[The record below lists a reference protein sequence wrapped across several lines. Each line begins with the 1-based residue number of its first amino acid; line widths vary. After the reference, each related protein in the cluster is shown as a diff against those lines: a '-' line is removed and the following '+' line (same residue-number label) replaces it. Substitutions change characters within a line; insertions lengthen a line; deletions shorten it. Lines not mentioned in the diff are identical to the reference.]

1 MSQSA
6 SRSHSQ
12 HRLVSLRLPLD
23 LIDRIAAEARAFGL
37 PPAELIR
44 RVLQDGLAE
53 EAAPEAPAAKAPL
66 PEMHAVQEALDQARD
81 WFDLQHRL
89 RGEGFVLRLAGG
101 GALGLHAWP
110 TNRFLMLLD
119 EIGPS
124 LTELVLR
131 FGAPL
136 PGDDG
141 GRTKLVGATAGQGAT
156 VAEGASAR
164 AAAAEYAAAQAAQ
177 AVEPQ
182 AAPDEKTPEAT
193 EKTGGAEAQPPEAAK
208 AETPARGFLR
218 LSPALL
224 AKLRA
229 AADPRNA
236 A

>member
-6 SRSHSQ
+6 SRPHSQ

-53 EAAPEAPAAKAPL
+53 EAVLEASGAKAPL

-131 FGAPL
+131 FGAPF

-141 GRTKLVGATAGQGAT
+141 GRTKIVGATAGR
-156 VAEGASAR
+156 GASAR
-164 AAAAEYAAAQAAQ
+164 AVAAEYAATQAAQ
-177 AVEPQ
+177 AVGQQ
-182 AAPDEKTPEAT
+182 AAPEERAPEAT

-208 AETPARGFLR
+208 AEPPARGFLR

>member
-131 FGAPL
+131 FGAPF

-141 GRTKLVGATAGQGAT
+141 GRTKLVGATAGQ
-156 VAEGASAR
+156 GASAR

-177 AVEPQ
+177 AVGPQ
-182 AAPDEKTPEAT
+182 AAPDEKAPEAT
-193 EKTGGAEAQPPEAAK
+193 EETSGAEAQPPEAAK
-208 AETPARGFLR
+208 AEPPARGFLR

>member
-1 MSQSA
+1 MSPA
-6 SRSHSQ
+6 SRPHSQ

-23 LIDRIAAEARAFGL
+23 MIDRIAAEARAFGL

-44 RVLQDGLAE
+44 RVLQEGLAE
-53 EAAPEAPAAKAPL
+53 EPTSALPTTKEPL
-66 PEMHAVQEALDQARD
+66 PEMAAVQAALDQARD

-89 RGEGFVLRLAGG
+89 RDAGFVLRLAGG

-110 TNRFLMLLD
+110 TNRFLLLLD

-131 FGAPL
+131 FAAPF

-141 GRTKLVGATAGQGAT
+141 GRTKIVGARSGQGAAET
-156 VAEGASAR
+156 VTAQ
-164 AAAAEYAAAQAAQ
+164 AAAAEYAAAQAAGAQ
-177 AVEPQ
+177 AVPE
-182 AAPDEKTPEAT
+182 EKASKAT
-193 EKTGGAEAQPPEAAK
+193 EKTGGAETEPPEAAK
-208 AETPARGFLR
+208 AEPPARGFLR

-229 AADPRNA
+229 AANPRNA

>member
-89 RGEGFVLRLAGG
+89 EQPDL
-101 GALGLHAWP
+101 
-110 TNRFLMLLD
+110 
-119 EIGPS
+119 EIS
-124 LTELVLR
+124 
-131 FGAPL
+131 
-136 PGDDG
+136 
-141 GRTKLVGATAGQGAT
+141 
-156 VAEGASAR
+156 
-164 AAAAEYAAAQAAQ
+164 
-177 AVEPQ
+177 
-182 AAPDEKTPEAT
+182 
-193 EKTGGAEAQPPEAAK
+193 
-208 AETPARGFLR
+208 
-218 LSPALL
+218 
-224 AKLRA
+224 
-229 AADPRNA
+229 
-236 A
+236 

>member
-1 MSQSA
+1 MSPA
-6 SRSHSQ
+6 SRPHCQ

-23 LIDRIAAEARAFGL
+23 MIDRIAAEARAFGL

-44 RVLQDGLAE
+44 RVLQEGLAE
-53 EAAPEAPAAKAPL
+53 EPTSAPSTTKEPL
-66 PEMHAVQEALDQARD
+66 PEMAAVQAALDQARD

-89 RGEGFVLRLAGG
+89 RDAGFVLRLAGG

-110 TNRFLMLLD
+110 TNRFLLLLD

-131 FGAPL
+131 FAAPF

-141 GRTKLVGATAGQGAT
+141 GRTKIVGARSGQGAAET
-156 VAEGASAR
+156 VTAQ
-164 AAAAEYAAAQAAQ
+164 AAAAEYAAAQAAGAQ
-177 AVEPQ
+177 AVPE
-182 AAPDEKTPEAT
+182 EKASKAT
-193 EKTGGAEAQPPEAAK
+193 EKTGSAETHPPEAAK
-208 AETPARGFLR
+208 AEPPARGFLR

-229 AADPRNA
+229 AANPRNA

>member
-1 MSQSA
+1 M
-6 SRSHSQ
+6 
-12 HRLVSLRLPLD
+12 
-23 LIDRIAAEARAFGL
+23 IDRIAAEARAFDL

-44 RVLQDGLAE
+44 RVLQEGLAE
-53 EAAPEAPAAKAPL
+53 EPTSALPTTKEPL
-66 PEMHAVQEALDQARD
+66 PEMAAVQAALDQARD

-89 RGEGFVLRLAGG
+89 RDAGFVLRLAGG

-110 TNRFLMLLD
+110 TNRFLLLLD

-131 FGAPL
+131 FAAPF

-141 GRTKLVGATAGQGAT
+141 GRTKIVGARSGQGAAET
-156 VAEGASAR
+156 VTAQ
-164 AAAAEYAAAQAAQ
+164 AAAAEYAAAQAAGAQ
-177 AVEPQ
+177 AVPEEK
-182 AAPDEKTPEAT
+182 AAKAA
-193 EKTGGAEAQPPEAAK
+193 EKTGGAETHPPEAAK
-208 AETPARGFLR
+208 AEPPARGFLR

-229 AADPRNA
+229 AANPRNA

>member
-1 MSQSA
+1 MSPA
-6 SRSHSQ
+6 SRPHSQ

-23 LIDRIAAEARAFGL
+23 MIDRIAAEARAFGL

-44 RVLQDGLAE
+44 RVLQEGLAE
-53 EAAPEAPAAKAPL
+53 EPTSALPTTKEPL
-66 PEMHAVQEALDQARD
+66 PEMAAVQAALDQARD

-89 RGEGFVLRLAGG
+89 RDAGFVLRLAGG

-110 TNRFLMLLD
+110 TNRFLLLLD

-131 FGAPL
+131 FAAPF

-141 GRTKLVGATAGQGAT
+141 GRTKIVGARSGQGA
-156 VAEGASAR
+156 AETMTAQ
-164 AAAAEYAAAQAAQ
+164 AAAAEYAAAQAAGAQ
-177 AVEPQ
+177 AVPEEK
-182 AAPDEKTPEAT
+182 AAKAT
-193 EKTGGAEAQPPEAAK
+193 EKTGGAETQPPEAAK
-208 AETPARGFLR
+208 AEPPARGFLR

-229 AADPRNA
+229 AANPRNA